1 MQPALVESTLSTKA
15 TSTTPVSLLQTTI
28 SQQQPPPPP
37 KLISQ
42 KTDSNDSS
50 AVASD
55 TAAATATALEIE
67 SLLKGFFNATSN
79 AKESREVL
87 IDKLL
92 AMCEPDDLVYLS
104 KRIDQFKRDFFALLP
119 LELIER
125 VLVFLDWETILKCCQ
140 VKETRFI
147 EIKSSIL
154 KLRV

>member
-1 MQPALVESTLSTKA
+1 MQSGLVESTLSTTS
-15 TSTTPVSLLQTTI
+15 TSTTSVSLLQTIT
-28 SQQQPPPPP
+28 QQQPPPPP
-37 KLISQ
+37 KVISQ
-42 KTDSNDSS
+42 KTSDSS
-50 AVASD
+50 DLSVVVASD

-67 SLLKGFFNATSN
+67 SLLKRFFNATSN

-140 VKETRFI
+140 VGKIQFYRN
-147 EIKSSIL
+147 
-154 KLRV
+154 